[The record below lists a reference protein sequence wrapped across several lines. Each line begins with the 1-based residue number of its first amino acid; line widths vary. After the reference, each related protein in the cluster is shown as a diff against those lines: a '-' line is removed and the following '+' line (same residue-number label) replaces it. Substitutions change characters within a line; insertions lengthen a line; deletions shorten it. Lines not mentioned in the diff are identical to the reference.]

1 MSRAKKLSDEDK
13 QWLKEHPEFHV
24 VGETSLGKERKRRKK
39 RSGDTDR
46 EPTFSEKLD
55 DCEAMNFMDEDANQE

>member
-1 MSRAKKLSDEDK
+1 MAKKLSDEDK

-24 VGETSLGKERKRRKK
+24 VGETSLAKERKRRKK
-39 RSGDTDR
+39 RSVDTER

-55 DCEAMNFMDEDANQE
+55 DYEAMNSMDEDTNEER